1 MAKNTGKQS
10 RIGAV
15 RGRSQVL
22 NTRTGVWTKRD
33 DGTGRFMSGKAD
45 GGSYKGVR
53 REKGN

>member
-22 NTRTGVWTKRD
+22 NTRTGVWTKRA

-53 REKGN
+53 REKGK